1 MKLITRLSILSLL
14 CASILPASATLLD
27 IYTLPGSQETTIW
40 TNLSSGNTGLAPASG
55 TGTLGV
61 VSPGYQASA
70 GLYSFMGDYSITI
83 SKTGLSWDAET
94 VILQLEVAPNP
105 DFAWP
110 YNGGPLLSYNGGS
123 QGLSTADYTFVGSE
137 FRADVFGG
145 TTFNTYAFQWDLST
159 IPDSITSFSISV
171 PISIHT
177 STVAVQ
183 VDAGNTYVQAVPEP
197 STWLLLG
204 IGLSALVIFRARQNV
219 RAGGCFPPSN
229 VSRD

>member
-14 CASILPASATLLD
+14 CASILPASATLLE
-27 IYTLPGSQETTIW
+27 TFALPGSQETTIW
-40 TNLSSGNTGLAPASG
+40 TNLSSGNTGLAPSSG
-55 TGTLGV
+55 TGMLAPV
-61 VSPGYQASA
+61 APGFQASA
-70 GLYSFMGDYSITI
+70 GLYSYMGDYSITLT
-83 SKTGLSWDAET
+83 KTGLAWDAQT

-110 YNGGPLLSYNGGS
+110 YTGGPLLSFNGGS
-123 QGLSTADYTFVGSE
+123 QNLSTTGYAYIGTE

-145 TTFNTYAFQWDLST
+145 TTFNTYAFQWDLSGV
-159 IPDSITSFSISV
+159 PDSITSFSISV
-171 PISIHT
+171 PLSVHT

-183 VDAGNTYVQAVPEP
+183 VDAGNTYVQAIPEP

-204 IGLSALVIFRARQNV
+204 LGLATVVIFRTRQNV

-229 VSRD
+229 VTRD

>member
-14 CASILPASATLLD
+14 CASILPASATLLESFA
-27 IYTLPGSQETTIW
+27 LPGSQETTIW
-40 TNLSSGNTGLAPASG
+40 TNLSSGNAGLVPSSG
-55 TGTLGV
+55 TGSLAV
-61 VSPGYQASA
+61 AAPGYQASA
-70 GLYSFMGDYSITI
+70 GLYSYMGDYSVTFT
-83 SKTGLSWDAET
+83 KTGLAWDAET

-123 QGLSTADYTFVGSE
+123 QGLSTTNYEFVGTE

-145 TTFNTYAFQWDLST
+145 TTFNTYAFQWDLSAL
-159 IPDSITSFSISV
+159 PDSITSFSISV

-183 VDAGNTYVQAVPEP
+183 VDAGNTYVQAIPEP
-197 STWLLLG
+197 STWVLLG
-204 IGLSALVIFRARQNV
+204 IGLAAVVIFRTRQNV
-219 RAGGCFPPSN
+219 RVGGNFPASN
-229 VSRD
+229 VNRD